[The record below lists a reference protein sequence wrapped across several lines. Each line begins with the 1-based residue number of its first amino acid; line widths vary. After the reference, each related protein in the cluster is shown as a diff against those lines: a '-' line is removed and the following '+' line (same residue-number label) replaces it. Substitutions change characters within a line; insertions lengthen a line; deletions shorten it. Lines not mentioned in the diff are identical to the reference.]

1 MPCPYERKIQ
11 RDWETKSNKSWYN
24 LSEDSAKKALQ
35 SMKKIKEQK
44 INVGKISKVGSKK

>member
-1 MPCPYERKIQ
+1 MNPSCNKMNNKIRMPCPYERKIQ

-35 SMKKIKEQK
+35 SMKKIKE
-44 INVGKISKVGSKK
+44 